1 MNRSIGG
8 CFAEPPCWS
17 RILISYRKLSRG
29 LTMLSECASG
39 CYAALQKA
47 GEMTVNPLL
56 RGQNAQRERDK
67 AMLQQ
72 EGSTVD

>member
-1 MNRSIGG
+1 
-8 CFAEPPCWS
+8 
-17 RILISYRKLSRG
+17 
-29 LTMLSECASG
+29 MLSECASG